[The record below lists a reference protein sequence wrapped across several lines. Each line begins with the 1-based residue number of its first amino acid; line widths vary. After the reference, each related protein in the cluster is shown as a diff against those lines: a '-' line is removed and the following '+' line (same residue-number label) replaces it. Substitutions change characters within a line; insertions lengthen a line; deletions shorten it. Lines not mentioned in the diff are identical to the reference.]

1 MRSGLQEHVV
11 GQGFNATAAMI
22 RLWSATAVVYLWSA
36 TRVTLGVAV
45 PLSGLTSTLPSR
57 GGGI

>member
-1 MRSGLQEHVV
+1 VRFGLQEHVV
-11 GQGFNATAAMI
+11 GQGFDATAAMI

-45 PLSGLTSTLPSR
+45 PLSGLTSTFT
-57 GGGI
+57 